1 MKETMYWRA
10 NPALNVEDRSYGRDH
25 SMACTDHKLSLP
37 WPRQPSL
44 EPIFSAFASST
55 LRLIR
60 NVIGKLSSPRLD
72 GRSAKRAFFA
82 CSSTSEGLSVRPS
95 EQVE

>member
-60 NVIGKLSSPRLD
+60 NVIGKIS
-72 GRSAKRAFFA
+72 RSASPGWKICETCFFR
-82 CSSTSEGLSVRPS
+82 LFLHIRRSVGS
-95 EQVE
+95 AK